1 MKISITSLAA
11 AVLGIFISSACATG
25 NIAYRKPPSEDWR
38 NQKPKAGP
46 VTETALPQF
55 ETLRL
60 NNGLQVILVQENQL
74 PIVTYEVVVKAGS
87 AVDNHNNAGLATIV
101 ADMLTKGTKQLDA
114 DAYAEALADIG
125 SSIHSSCDKDSAGL
139 GLGVLATHADRGL
152 SLLADA
158 LLRPAFDNTEFERL
172 KRLKTATLEKRKGN
186 PRAIGSDLF
195 YEKVYGAKHPYG
207 HPTAGNLKT
216 LKNINLR
223 QVRQFYKAQYSPAT
237 TTLIAVGDF
246 DKEKILKSIK
256 SQFGKWRAA
265 AIAPPTP
272 NDVEIPKRLTVYV
285 VPRDNAPQSFMMVG
299 RALIRKGD
307 PDEYRLKV
315 MNAAFGGLFNS
326 P

>member
-1 MKISITSLAA
+1 M
-11 AVLGIFISSACATG
+11 
-25 NIAYRKPPSEDWR
+25 
-38 NQKPKAGP
+38 
-46 VTETALPQF
+46 
-55 ETLRL
+55 
-60 NNGLQVILVQENQL
+60 VQENQL

-87 AVDNHNNAGLATIV
+87 AVDNHNNAGLAAIV
-101 ADMLTKGTKQLDA
+101 ADMLTKGTKKLDA

-172 KRLKTATLEKRKGN
+172 KRLKTATLEKRSREPALIGFRSLLRKSLWRQNTLTGTP
-186 PRAIGSDLF
+186 PR
-195 YEKVYGAKHPYG
+195 
-207 HPTAGNLKT
+207 GNLKT

-256 SQFGKWRAA
+256 VRIW
-265 AIAPPTP
+265 
-272 NDVEIPKRLTVYV
+272 
-285 VPRDNAPQSFMMVG
+285 
-299 RALIRKGD
+299 
-307 PDEYRLKV
+307 
-315 MNAAFGGLFNS
+315 
-326 P
+326 